1 MIPLYLKLSNF
12 MPYQNAELNFS
23 GIHIGCLTGDNGAGK
38 SSILDAITWAV
49 WGRSRSKRDDELV
62 HQGQTEMQVEFTF
75 ELSGNVYRVVRARKV
90 GKKSGVG
97 ALDFQVLNPLPAPS
111 PVMTGEGW
119 GGGAQGTWKTI
130 AEPQMNATQQKIIDL
145 LRLDYDTFINSAFL
159 LQGRADE
166 FTVKTATERKKVLAD
181 ILGLEIW
188 DEYEA
193 RAKEKITAI
202 ENELRLID
210 LRLNEIDAEGALKP
224 QFEAEVAAA
233 QKAVIAL
240 GDRLREAEAKFQQA
254 QQAQRSLGMLD
265 AQLTDLARRIAQA
278 ERELASVERDLH
290 AAQLKADDSPLT
302 LDLAETQA
310 KIETLAQRESARDE
324 ARQRKS
330 ALGEEA
336 ATLRGQNERLV
347 PEVEPFK
354 ARIALLE
361 SSTDP
366 ACPTCG
372 QPLTPEHR
380 QQVVAELN
388 TEIETRRHL
397 FRENKARLEAI
408 RPEVVAVENQ
418 LAAVEAELRALPN
431 LHRREAELKAAIEA
445 AREAAKSIGQLEQR
459 RSEWQ
464 SALDVD
470 QKQQAEIAAQIGS
483 ARAGLGDFIA
493 IQADYERTR
502 SEEARARQQ
511 LGAAEQKLVSCEAL
525 IKQREVKLTERKRWA
540 DEKGIYEELRLA
552 FGKKGVPA
560 MIIEAAIPEIED
572 EANALLTK
580 ITSGRMHLRFDTQR
594 ETVKGDTVETLEI
607 KIADELGT
615 RPYENYSGG
624 EQFRVNFAIR
634 IALSKLLARRAGAQL
649 QTLVVDEGFGAL
661 DSTGRDKL
669 VEAINAVQDDFQRI
683 LVITHLDELK
693 DAFPA
698 RIEVT
703 KTANGSQIEVV

>member
-1 MIPLYLKLSNF
+1 
-12 MPYQNAELNFS
+12 
-23 GIHIGCLTGDNGAGK
+23 
-38 SSILDAITWAV
+38 V

-97 ALDFQVLNPLPAPS
+97 SLDFQVLNPLPSPPPFANNANRGGSDLPS
-111 PVMTGEGW
+111 PVGVSSD
-119 GGGAQGTWKTI
+119 GGRVGDGGSWRTI

-181 ILGLEIW
+181 ILGLDIW

-193 RAKEKITAI
+193 RAKEKIVSI

-210 LRLNEIDAEGALKP
+210 LRLNEIDVEAARKP

-233 QKAVIAL
+233 QKAVITL
-240 GDRLREAEAKFQQA
+240 GGHLREAEAKFQQA

-265 AQLTDLARRIAQA
+265 AQLTDLAKRIAQA
-278 ERELASVERDLH
+278 ERELASVERDLTS
-290 AAQLKADDSPLT
+290 AQLKADDSPLT
-302 LDLAETQA
+302 QDLVETQA
-310 KIETLAQRESARDE
+310 KIEALAQRETVRDE
-324 ARQRKS
+324 VRQRKS
-330 ALGEEA
+330 DLGEEA

-354 ARIALLE
+354 ARLALLE

-380 QQVVAELN
+380 RQVMVELN
-388 TEIETRRHL
+388 AEIETRRHL

-408 RPEVVAVENQ
+408 KPEVVAVDNQ

-445 AREAAKSIGQLEQR
+445 AREAAKSIENLEKR

-464 SALDVD
+464 SALEVD
-470 QKQQAEIAAQIGS
+470 QKQQADLAAQIGS

-511 LGAAEQKLVSCEAL
+511 LGAAEQKLAACEAL
-525 IKQREVKLTERKRWA
+525 IKQREGKLAERKRWA

-669 VEAINAVQDDFQRI
+669 VEAINVVQDDFQRI

-693 DAFPA
+693 DAFPV

>member
-1 MIPLYLKLSNF
+1 MIPLYLKLTNF
-12 MPYQNAELNFS
+12 MPYQSAELNFS

-90 GKKSGVG
+90 GKKTGTG
-97 ALDFQVLNPLPAPS
+97 ALDFQVRSTNGNGS
-111 PVMTGEGW
+111 E
-119 GGGAQGTWKTI
+119 QWKTI
-130 AEPQMNATQQKIIDL
+130 AEPQMNATQQKIIDV

-181 ILGLEIW
+181 ILGLDIW

-193 RAKEKITAI
+193 RAKEKIASI

-210 LRLNEIDAEGALKP
+210 LRLNEIDAESARKP

-233 QKAVIAL
+233 QKAVIVL
-240 GDRLREAEAKFQQA
+240 GDHLREAETKFQQA

-265 AQLTDLARRIAQA
+265 AQLADLAKRIAQA
-278 ERELASVERDLH
+278 ERELAAVERDLD
-290 AAQLKADDSPLT
+290 AARLKADDSPLT
-302 LDLAETQA
+302 QDLAETQA
-310 KIETLAQRESARDE
+310 KIETLTQREAVRDE
-324 ARQRKS
+324 VRQRKS
-330 ALGEEA
+330 VLGEEA
-336 ATLRGQNERLV
+336 AALRGQNERLV

-361 SSTDP
+361 SATEP

-380 QQVVAELN
+380 RQVMVELN
-388 TEIETRRHL
+388 AEIETRRHL

-408 RPEVVAVENQ
+408 KPEVVTVENQ

-445 AREAAKSIGQLEQR
+445 AREAAKSIENLEKR

-464 SALDVD
+464 SALEVD
-470 QKQQAEIAAQIGS
+470 RQQQADLAAQIGS
-483 ARAGLGDFIA
+483 ARASLGDFIT
-493 IQADYERTR
+493 IQAEYEHTR
-502 SEEARARQQ
+502 SDEARARQQ
-511 LGAAEQKLVSCEAL
+511 LGAAEQKLAACDAL
-525 IKQREVKLTERKRWA
+525 IKQREMKLVERKQWA

-693 DAFPA
+693 DAFPV

-703 KTANGSQIEVV
+703 KTANGSQIEVA